1 MLCAQRAWSTCRM
14 PSGATAT
21 TVTWQGVKMKRLA
34 IGLCSSLL
42 LLGIVPASALAVNP
56 VPSQLDQHNDS
67 VLDTWSSGGF
77 PLGQVFTAGKT
88 GPLVGVELY
97 LGIDGSET
105 VTASI
110 NGVDSFAQPNS
121 TVLASTTAVVSGSSF
136 GAPHWVFFSFTTPT
150 SVTSGTKYSI
160 VFSSIHVAGDGGG
173 SYAGGAAY
181 GNEGNWAPFAG
192 NSQSFNFRTYVAA
205 AAVSSPCGSPAPS
218 ASAPPV
224 TSGLAI
230 GGSVQPDAQVTAS
243 PDPCTTP
250 PPTSTSSSG
259 EGSTGDSGPQLML
272 LICFALGGLGV
283 AAVRIQRGTIRT

>member
-1 MLCAQRAWSTCRM
+1 
-14 PSGATAT
+14 
-21 TVTWQGVKMKRLA
+21 MKRLA

-67 VLDTWSSGGF
+67 VLFAWSSGGF
-77 PLGQVFTAGKT
+77 PLAQVFTAGKT

-97 LGIDGSET
+97 LGINGSET

-121 TVLASTTAVVSGSSF
+121 TVLASTSAVVSGSSY
-136 GAPHWVFFSFTTPT
+136 GTPKWVFFSFTTPT

-160 VFSSIHVAGDGGG
+160 VFSSTLVAGDGGG
-173 SYAGGAAY
+173 TYAGGAAY

-205 AAVSSPCGSPAPS
+205 AAGSSPKIPA
-218 ASAPPV
+218 
-224 TSGLAI
+224 
-230 GGSVQPDAQVTAS
+230 
-243 PDPCTTP
+243 
-250 PPTSTSSSG
+250 PTSTSPSGDGSSG
-259 EGSTGDSGPQLML
+259 NSGPQLLL

-283 AAVRIQRGTIRT
+283 ATVGIRRRTIRT